1 MKAVNFYKSLLTSTG
16 LQYDEEHNCFYTQST
31 RVNQPVKIND
41 LVLSLPTTAT
51 TKQYNDIK
59 DKVMVY
65 HPVHENALAR
75 NSDTLIF
82 TQKLFRVSL
91 STDYLTLCENLLR
104 LAADVDMHERLNADQ
119 REIISQFIGADEK
132 MLKAFEQIANKT
144 DPNKQHKALDLM
156 LQRGDSSNGA
166 SRIAKVKWDLLDE
179 LHKSK
184 DHIYGVKLRKK
195 DVATLEK
202 LHQIIF
208 EFKGHKLVEVSPSM
222 QMVSTSE
229 LVAPSFRVLCELYL
243 EVKNMFITLYQL
255 FQDIFTPITSTDTSW
270 EEGLTKLKSF
280 RTLIPAFP
288 GNEGGDPVKGQ
299 EIPTDFTT
307 PKPKTTTTPSPSPA
321 PVVQP
326 TNPYHAPARLTTM
339 ESAKPAPSAP
349 APVTVDT
356 SAVNAPLTASEV
368 GSFMDYVNAHRHQ
381 PQPYMP
387 TPAYQPP
394 AYAPRGY
401 QPVAPQGP
409 QIDYR
414 AVGGGNYTPPPA
426 PQPYYPNQYN
436 SAPNYAVP
444 QYGYGRNSRHGNMR

>member
-16 LQYDEEHNCFYTQST
+16 LQYDEENNCFYTQAA
-31 RVNQPVKIND
+31 RVNQPVRIDN

-75 NSDTLIF
+75 NSQTLIF
-82 TQKLFRVSL
+82 TQRLFRISL
-91 STDYLTLCENLLR
+91 STDYLTICENLLR

-132 MLKAFEQIANKT
+132 MLKAFEQIADKT
-144 DPNKQHKALDLM
+144 DPDKKCKALDLM
-156 LQRGDSSNGA
+156 LQRGDSTNGA

-195 DVATLEK
+195 DVTTLEK

-208 EFKGHKLVEVSPSM
+208 EFKGHKLVEVSPAM

-243 EVKNMFITLYQL
+243 EVKNMFIGIYQL

-288 GNEGGDPVKGQ
+288 GNEGGEPIKGK

-307 PKPKTTTTPSPSPA
+307 PA
-321 PVVQP
+321 P
-326 TNPYHAPARLTTM
+326 TLNKSDARLTTM
-339 ESAKPAPSAP
+339 ESAKPVAPKPTPAP
-349 APVTVDT
+349 APVAVDT
-356 SAVNAPLTASEV
+356 SAVNAPLTPKDV
-368 GSFMDYVNAHRHQ
+368 GSFSDYVNAHKYK
-381 PQPYMP
+381 PQPYTP
-387 TPAYQPP
+387 APAYQPP
-394 AYAPRGY
+394 VYNRPMGY

-409 QIDYR
+409 QIDYS
-414 AVGGGNYTPPPA
+414 AVGGGAYTPPPQPA
-426 PQPYYPNQYN
+426 PYYHNHYN
-436 SAPNYAVP
+436 SAPNYGVP
-444 QYGYGRNSRHGNMR
+444 QYGYGRSSRHGNMR